1 MAELSETNNISHPI
15 LFNVNTGKLLLF
27 FMIAFPVVID
37 LLNGF
42 ITFFIGLD
50 FSIGVLYRGL
60 IFFCALPVFILQKDK
75 FWKIYIA
82 IITGLWVLS
91 SVIWAGSGMLQLTK
105 EVMIFI
111 KMIYPFMILPLLFYI
126 VKKYKID
133 IEYVIICSVTYSAIA
148 GASII
153 FSLISGLGI
162 EFSASKYS
170 FGAKSFFVAQNDIG
184 LSMLIGYTLS
194 LYLFFKKFTF
204 RYFFSTLMIMAGL
217 IGLSTRTG
225 IMGALGVFLFL
236 MFAIMFYGKR
246 SMKIGYFTKVVIFS
260 FFVVALAIGTVKVI
274 QLVSE
279 YEYMLTKFQ
288 ALTYEHP
295 RQNLTQAAY
304 NRIEGRHW
312 IYNVFGE
319 GMTHFKLEV
328 GNRLIGAFDVSEQG
342 QPVEVD
348 YLDLMGNYGLIMA
361 LIILMF
367 PILLFFKILYRF
379 ILNRNFQ
386 DLIFLICISL
396 FLVHSTL
403 AGHAIISPLV
413 ATNMVVVY
421 LYILHRKTFTTEQ
434 KAVIA

>member
-1 MAELSETNNISHPI
+1 MTELPETKNNSHPL
-15 LFNVNTGKLLLF
+15 LFTVNGGKLLLF
-27 FMIAFPVVID
+27 LMIAFPVVID

-60 IFFCALPVFILQKDK
+60 IFVSSLPVFILQKDK
-75 FWKIYIA
+75 IWKFYLLIV
-82 IITGLWVLS
+82 TGLWFLS
-91 SVIWAGSGMLQLTK
+91 CIIWAGSGMLQLTK
-105 EVMIFI
+105 EVMVFI
-111 KMIYPFMILPLLFYI
+111 KMIYPFMILPLLFHI
-126 VKKYKID
+126 VKKYRID
-133 IEYVIICSVTYSAIA
+133 IEYVISCPVVYCAIA

-153 FSLISGLGI
+153 FSLITGLGI

-194 LYLFFKKFTF
+194 LYLFFKRFSF

-225 IMGALGVFLFL
+225 IMGALGVFVVL
-236 MFAIMFYGKR
+236 MFAIMFYGR
-246 SMKIGYFTKVVIFS
+246 GVVKIGYFTKVVIFS
-260 FFVVALAIGTVKVI
+260 FFAVAVAIGTVKVI

-319 GMTHFKLEV
+319 GMTHFKIEV
-328 GNRLIGAFDVSEQG
+328 GNRLIGAFDVSEEG

-348 YLDLMGNYGLIMA
+348 YLDLMGNYGLIMT

-367 PILLFFKILYRF
+367 PIMLFLKILYKF

-421 LYILHRKTFTTEQ
+421 LYILQRKSFTTKQ
-434 KAVIA
+434 KAVVV

>member
-1 MAELSETNNISHPI
+1 MTQLSETKTDSHPL
-15 LFNVNTGKLLLF
+15 LFNINSGKLVLF
-27 FMIAFPVVID
+27 LMIAFPVVID

-60 IFFCALPVFILQKDK
+60 IFVCSLPVFILQKDK
-75 FWKIYIA
+75 LWKLYLL
-82 IITGLWVLS
+82 IITGLWILS
-91 SVIWAGSGMLQLTK
+91 CIVWAGSGMLQLTK
-105 EVMIFI
+105 EFMLFI
-111 KMIYPFMILPLLFYI
+111 KMIYPFIILPMLFYI
-126 VKKYKID
+126 VKKYRID
-133 IEYVIICSVTYSAIA
+133 IDYVISCSVSYCAIA
-148 GASII
+148 GASIV
-153 FSLISGLGI
+153 FSLITGLGI

-194 LYLFFKKFTF
+194 LYLFFKRFSF
-204 RYFFSTLMIMAGL
+204 MYFFSTIMIMAGL

-225 IMGALGVFLFL
+225 IMGAIGVFIFL
-236 MFAIMFYGKR
+236 MFAIMFYSKK
-246 SMKIGYFTKVVIFS
+246 SVKIAYFTKVFIFS
-260 FFVVALAIGTVKVI
+260 FFAVAVIAGTVKVI
-274 QLVSE
+274 QLISE

-304 NRIEGRHW
+304 NRITGRHW

-328 GNRLIGAFDVSEQG
+328 GNRLIGAYDVSEEG

-348 YLDLMGNYGLIMA
+348 YLDLMGNYGLIMTLVI
-361 LIILMF
+361 LIF
-367 PILLFFKILYRF
+367 PVLLFFKIFMNF
-379 ILNRNFQ
+379 ILNRDFR

-421 LYILHRKTFTTEQ
+421 LYILHRKSFKAEQ
-434 KAVIA
+434 KSVVA

>member
-1 MAELSETNNISHPI
+1 MSELRNSSHPL
-15 LFNVNTGKLLLF
+15 LFNINTGKLLLF

-42 ITFFIGLD
+42 ITFFMGLD

-60 IFFCALPVFILQKDK
+60 IFLCALPVFILQREML
-75 FWKIYIA
+75 WKIYLSV
-82 IITGLWVLS
+82 ITGLWMLS
-91 SVIWAGSGMLQLTK
+91 AIIWAGSGMFQLSK
-105 EVMIFI
+105 ELMLFI
-111 KMIYPFMILPLLFYI
+111 KMIYPFIILPMLFYI
-126 VKKYKID
+126 VKKYSID
-133 IEYVIICSVTYSAIA
+133 IEYVISCSVTYCAIA

-153 FSLISGLGI
+153 FSLVTGLGI

-194 LYLFFKKFTF
+194 LYLFFRRFSF
-204 RYFFSTLMIMAGL
+204 RYFFSTLLIMAGL
-217 IGLSTRTG
+217 ISLSTRTG
-225 IMGALGVFLFL
+225 IMGALGVFVFL

-246 SMKIGYFTKVVIFS
+246 SVKIGYFMKVFIFS
-260 FFVVALAIGTVKVI
+260 FFAIGVAIATVKII

-328 GNRLIGAFDVSEQG
+328 GNRLIGAYDVSVEG

-348 YLDLMGNYGLIMA
+348 YLDLMGNYGLIMT

-367 PILLFFKILYRF
+367 PLLLFFKIF
-379 ILNRNFQ
+379 FKFMLNRDFR

-421 LYILHRKTFTTEQ
+421 LFILHRNSFIAVQ
-434 KAVIA
+434 KSVVA

>member
-1 MAELSETNNISHPI
+1 MTELAETKNTSHP
-15 LFNVNTGKLLLF
+15 LSFNINTGKLLLF
-27 FMIAFPVVID
+27 LMIAFPVVID

-60 IFFCALPVFILQKDK
+60 IFLCSLPVFILQKDK
-75 FWKIYIA
+75 IWKLYVV
-82 IITGLWVLS
+82 IITGLWTLS
-91 SVIWAGSGMLQLTK
+91 CIIWAGSGILQISKELML
-105 EVMIFI
+105 FI
-111 KMIYPFMILPLLFYI
+111 KMLYPFIILPLLFYI
-126 VKKYKID
+126 IKKYAIN
-133 IEYVIICSVTYSAIA
+133 IEYVISCSVTYCAIA

-153 FSLISGLGI
+153 FSLVTGLGI

-194 LYLFFKKFTF
+194 LYLFFRKFSF
-204 RYFFSTLMIMAGL
+204 RYFVSTILIMAGL

-225 IMGALGVFLFL
+225 IMGALGVFIFL
-236 MFAIMFYGKR
+236 MFAIMFYGKK
-246 SMKIGYFTKVVIFS
+246 SINVGYFTKVIIFS
-260 FFVVALAIGTVKVI
+260 FFAVAVAIGTVKVI
-274 QLVSE
+274 HLVSE

-295 RQNLTQAAY
+295 RQNLTQAAH

-312 IYNVFGE
+312 IYNLFGE
-319 GMTHFKLEV
+319 GMTHFKHEV
-328 GNRLIGAFDVSEQG
+328 GNRLIGAFDVSEEG

-348 YLDLMGNYGLIMA
+348 YLDLMGNYGLIMT

-367 PILLFFKILYRF
+367 PLYLFFKILF
-379 ILNRNFQ
+379 DFFLNRTFR

-421 LYILHRKTFTTEQ
+421 LYILYRKRFSAEQ
-434 KAVIA
+434 KPLLA

>member
-1 MAELSETNNISHPI
+1 MSEFSEGNKTPHPLIFNI
-15 LFNVNTGKLLLF
+15 NKGKLLLF
-27 FMIAFPVVID
+27 FIIAFPVVID

-60 IFFCALPVFILQKDK
+60 IFVCSLPVFILQKDK
-75 FWKIYIA
+75 IWKVYIL
-82 IITGLWVLS
+82 IITGLWMLS
-91 SVIWAGSGMLQLTK
+91 CIIWAGSGMLQATK

-111 KMIYPFMILPLLFYI
+111 KMIYPFIILPLLYHI
-126 VKKYKID
+126 VKKYRID
-133 IEYVIICSVTYSAIA
+133 IDYVISCSVTYCAIA

-153 FSLISGLGI
+153 FSLVSGLGI

-194 LYLFFKKFTF
+194 LYLFFRKFSF
-204 RYFFSTLMIMAGL
+204 KYFLSTIIIMAGL
-217 IGLSTRTG
+217 IALSTRTG
-225 IMGALGVFLFL
+225 IMGALGVFIFL

-246 SMKIGYFTKVVIFS
+246 SVNISYFSKVFIFS
-260 FFVVALAIGTVKVI
+260 FFAVAVAIGTVKVI

-279 YEYMLTKFQ
+279 YEYILKKFQ
-288 ALTYEHP
+288 ALSYEHP
-295 RQNLTQAAY
+295 RQNLKQVAH
-304 NRIEGRHW
+304 NRISGRHW
-312 IYNVFGE
+312 VYNIFGE
-319 GMTHFKLEV
+319 GMTHFKMEV
-328 GNRLIGAFDVSEQG
+328 GNRLIGAFDVSAEG

-348 YLDLMGNYGLIMA
+348 YLDLMGNYGLIMT
-361 LIILMF
+361 LM
-367 PILLFFKILYRF
+367 ILLFPVYLFLKILLKF
-379 ILNRNFQ
+379 ILNRNFR
-386 DLIFLICISL
+386 DLIFLICILL

-421 LYILHRKTFTTEQ
+421 IYILYRKTFTAQE
-434 KAVIA
+434 KPAVV